1 MLYMSQYSFAQ
12 TKSDKQ
18 KQIEH
23 FKSEMK
29 KLNDSSAF
37 YFDKG
42 IKLLK
47 EGVDPIEIAVLIKP
61 KLAYLESEIIR
72 KARGFSSIAENIK
85 LSQTAYN
92 TVLSEL
98 MESFQDNRKKYE
110 YLTKNGVKIE

>member
-1 MLYMSQYSFAQ
+1 MFQYSFAQ

-18 KQIEH
+18 EQIEH

-47 EGVDPIEIAVLIKP
+47 EGVDPAEIIVLIKP
-61 KLAYLESEIIR
+61 KLDYYEAKLDS
-72 KARGFSSIAENIK
+72 KARGFQSIARKLK
-85 LSQTAYN
+85 LSETEYN
-92 TVLSEL
+92 TVFSEL
-98 MESFQDNRKKYE
+98 IESFKPNRKKYK
-110 YLTKNGVKIE
+110 YLTENGVKID